1 MLKDRL
7 HELFKSYDP
16 AIQLIISQVLT
27 LEQEHISMNRPRVKN
42 KVDDI
47 IARVASAE
55 LEQANQ
61 SNNQE

>member
-7 HELFKSYDP
+7 QELFKSYNP
-16 AIQLIISQVLT
+16 AIQLIISEVLT
-27 LEQEHISMNRPRVKN
+27 LEQEHISMKSPRVKN
-42 KVDDI
+42 QVDDI

-55 LEQANQ
+55 LEQANE